1 MASLAFGVAGL
12 GGFAE
17 PVTNNI
23 LETGAGDPAAPQLF
37 AACDPDQQRTAKRA
51 EFLRGKGVKVLSD
64 FAELLK
70 EPIDAVWLPVPIA
83 LHRPFTEQA
92 VDAGKAV
99 IVEKPAAGT
108 LEEVDAMIAARDR
121 TKRPVAVGFQLL
133 FDPSTWAIKRKLL
146 AGAIGRPRSASVF
159 GCWPR
164 GSVYYQRNSWAGRV
178 RIGDTVVLDSPANN
192 AMAHYLNLA
201 LFLLGPTERE
211 SATPVQV
218 EAELYRA
225 NDIENY
231 DTCTLRYTLAD
242 GAKLTVAMTHACST
256 ETSAAVDITGENG
269 SVHYDSRAPYRMRTP
284 DGEEQ
289 FPLPPNLG
297 RNVIRQFA
305 AYVRGD
311 PKAEYASL
319 ENARAHT
326 LAVTAASRA
335 TEVLTIDPS
344 HIEEKPYLSGS
355 IRFIPGIE
363 NALRQCADNG
373 QLLSESGAAPWAKA
387 GGSLRL

>member
-1 MASLAFGVAGL
+1 MGSFAFGVAGL
-12 GGFAE
+12 GGFAQA
-17 PVTNNI
+17 VTNGI
-23 LETGAGDPAAPQLF
+23 LESAASDPSAPQLA
-37 AACDPDQQRTAKRA
+37 AACDPDLQRTAERA

-64 FAELLK
+64 FGELLK

-92 VDAGKAV
+92 VNAGKAV

-164 GSVYYQRNSWAGRV
+164 GSVYYKRNTWAGKV
-178 RIGDTVVLDSPANN
+178 RIGDTVILDSPANN

-231 DTCTLRYTLAD
+231 DTCTLRYTMAD
-242 GAKLTVAMTHACST
+242 GAKLTVAMTHACGG
-256 ETSAAVDITGENG
+256 ETSAAVDIGGESG
-269 SVHYDSRAPYRMRTP
+269 SVHYDSRAPYRLRTAE
-284 DGEEQ
+284 GVEE
-289 FPLPPNLG
+289 FSLPHNLS

-305 AYVRGD
+305 AYVQGD

-319 ENARAHT
+319 ENARVHT

-335 TEVLTIDPS
+335 TEVVTIDPA
-344 HIEEKPYLSGS
+344 HIQEKPFQHGT

-363 NALRQCADNG
+363 AALRRCADTG
-373 QLLSESGAAPWAKA
+373 QLLSESGQAPWATP
-387 GGSLRL
+387 GGTLKL